1 MPELPEV
8 ETVKNG
14 LKPIIGSKLKSFIV
28 HKDGWRKPVPVDKL
42 VAHIGKPIID
52 TYRRAKWP
60 ALVFEDG
67 CLWMHLGMS
76 GQIRLFNSDKNL
88 PPLEKHDHIELFF
101 EDGKVIRFK
110 DERRFGVVAWTDY
123 PYSEPPSS
131 EKLGPEPFDPDWDD
145 ECFYKQLSKYK
156 TPIKPFIMNAK
167 IVVGVGNIYASEAL
181 FLAKISP
188 LKPANTLTANDASNL
203 RQKIIHVLK
212 EGIKGGGSTLKD
224 HRMANGDI
232 GDYQNSHTVY
242 GKEGKPCI
250 VCGTPIVKIT
260 QATRSTFY
268 CPTCQPE

>member
-1 MPELPEV
+1 
-8 ETVKNG
+8 
-14 LKPIIGSKLKSFIV
+14 
-28 HKDGWRKPVPVDKL
+28 
-42 VAHIGKPIID
+42 
-52 TYRRAKWP
+52 
-60 ALVFEDG
+60 
-67 CLWMHLGMS
+67 
-76 GQIRLFNSDKNL
+76 
-88 PPLEKHDHIELFF
+88 
-101 EDGKVIRFK
+101 
-110 DERRFGVVAWTDY
+110 
-123 PYSEPPSS
+123 
-131 EKLGPEPFDPDWDD
+131 
-145 ECFYKQLSKYK
+145 
-156 TPIKPFIMNAK
+156 MNAK